1 MAYIKPAVQV
11 YQDLINAGGAQQLN
25 PDMAA
30 CIVGPLFTV
39 VSVDVSDALS
49 RVESIGSSQPDS
61 QVNAEYSITPAN
73 GEKTYINFASAKPG
87 QKLDTLSISVTAQ
100 NPLVKTYEFVATVDT
115 AAGDAIILDPN
126 EIGNL
131 SATAGTPLSFAPSI
145 NHVSLGDTVTVDTE
159 SSYITAVDYTA
170 GTITLNDKSLAV
182 TTGAVVTIYHK
193 FGSLEVGHA
202 DLDFD
207 TGEISY
213 DDVSPL
219 EASEDPLL
227 AGYTM
232 WPESE
237 IEGTGDPLSLYVGYT
252 AQRADLSGRV
262 LTINDVTDLVD
273 QFGEVTSANP
283 LAYGVSLALANSGG
297 TAINAIALDPN
308 LPEALAHV
316 QATELAQAQRLY
328 AIVPLTQQLSTHASY
343 LAHANAMSLPSS
355 GNWRVALTN
364 CALPDE
370 DYLYGLDGTEDVDG
384 DDVPDG
390 LKRVEVAGT
399 VVSLARG
406 DSAPLVKAG
415 DYLKA
420 MVFSAGEA
428 TGEYLTSAPVDSS
441 AGSTIVLTSADWTD
455 EDGNVVPADAV
466 SYVYAARPATKQ
478 GQADWVAAQADT
490 WNSNR
495 MWMFPGN
502 VYVPNEDGLDEE
514 LPGYYL
520 LAALAGFISGTP
532 AQQPITN
539 ITIAGISDLLHG
551 NFYFTEAQMNK
562 MAEKGTLLYAQ
573 NAQGTTPYCRH
584 GLATDVSVLEFRE
597 VLKVKNWDYLSYYYK
612 DILDPFIGSWN
623 ITPDT
628 LQTIRQTVTSAS
640 ESLLTRKLPKI
651 GAPLLSY
658 DISKLEQSE
667 TSADAIELIMGVAIV
682 NPNNYTNV
690 HLQI

>member
-11 YQDLINAGGAQQLN
+11 YQELINAGGAQQLN

-39 VSVDVSDALS
+39 IKVDVADELS
-49 RVESIGSSQPDS
+49 KVESIGSSQPDS
-61 QVNAEYSITPAN
+61 QVDSSYSITPAN
-73 GEKTYINFASAKPG
+73 GEKTYINFSSAKPG
-87 QKLDTLSISVTAQ
+87 QKLDTSSIAVTAKDA
-100 NPLVKTYEFVATVDT
+100 LVKTYEFVSAVDT
-115 AAGDAIILDPN
+115 AAGDPIDLEPN
-126 EIGNL
+126 SIGNV
-131 SATAGTPLSFAPSI
+131 SASAGTPLSFYSSV
-145 NHVSLGDTVTVDTE
+145 NHVSLGDTVTVDAET
-159 SSYITAVDYTA
+159 SYITEVDYIA
-170 GTITLNDKSLAV
+170 GTIVLNDSSIAV
-182 TTGAVVTIYHK
+182 AVGSIVTVYHK
-193 FGSLEVGHA
+193 FGSITVGSA
-202 DLDFD
+202 DIDLDD
-207 TGEISY
+207 GSISY

-219 EASEDPLL
+219 EASDDPLL
-227 AGYTM
+227 TGYTM
-232 WPESE
+232 WPEAE
-237 IEGTGDPLSLYVGYT
+237 IEGSGDDLSLYIGYT

-262 LTINDVTDLVD
+262 LTISDVDDLID
-273 QFGEVTSANP
+273 QLGEVSSSNP

-308 LPEALAHV
+308 MSESLAHV

-328 AIVPLTQQLSTHASY
+328 LLAPLTQQLSTHATY

-355 GNWRVALTN
+355 ANWRVALTN
-364 CALPDE
+364 CALPEE
-370 DYLYGLDGTEDVDG
+370 DYLYGIDGTEDVDG
-384 DDVPDG
+384 DGIPDG
-390 LKRVEVAGT
+390 LKKVDVAGT
-399 VVSLARG
+399 LVSLGRG
-406 DSAPLVKAG
+406 ESAPSVKAG
-415 DYLKA
+415 DYLRA
-420 MVFSAGEA
+420 MIVVGGEA
-428 TGEYLTSAPVDSS
+428 TGEYLTSAPVDST
-441 AGSTIVLTSADWTD
+441 AGSNIVLSSAEWTD
-455 EDGNVVPADAV
+455 KGGNVVVPDPV

-502 VYVPNEDGLDEE
+502 VYIPNEDGLDEE

-562 MAEKGTLLYAQ
+562 MAEQGTLLYAQ

-584 GLATDVSVLEFRE
+584 GLTTDVSVLEYRE
-597 VLKVKNWDYLSYYYK
+597 ILKVKNWDYLSYYYK

-628 LQTIRQTVTSAS
+628 LQSIRQSVTSAS
-640 ESLLTRKLPKI
+640 ENLLTRKLPKI

-658 DISKLEQSE
+658 NISKLVQSA
-667 TSADAIELIMGVAIV
+667 TSADAIELDMAVAIV